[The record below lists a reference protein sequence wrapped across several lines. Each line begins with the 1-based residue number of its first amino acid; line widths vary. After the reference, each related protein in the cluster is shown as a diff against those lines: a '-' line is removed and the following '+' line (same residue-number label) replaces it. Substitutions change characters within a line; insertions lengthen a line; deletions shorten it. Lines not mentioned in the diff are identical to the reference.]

1 MRRFAGRIALVT
13 GAAGGIGRAIA
24 ARLAAEGAEVIGC
37 DLAGAAPAMT
47 RLDVT
52 QEAEWAAL
60 AETFGARH
68 GRLDVLVNCAGVM
81 TAGTIE
87 DTPVGAWDALI
98 AVNLTGAFLGC
109 RTMLPLLRAGRHPS
123 IVNLASIVA
132 LRGNAG
138 MLGYSAS
145 KGGVVALTYALA
157 MDCAPEGL
165 RVNAVCPGAID
176 TPMVAR
182 FVAAGADDAAARAA
196 SVAKHPMGRFGRPE
210 EVAAAVAFLASDDAS
225 FVTGVSLPVD
235 GGRSIR

>member
-1 MRRFAGRIALVT
+1 MRNSAFWHFARRMLKRRGLAVGTIVFSVIS
-13 GAAGGIGRAIA
+13 AGGLASGLVSIG
-24 ARLAAEGAEVIGC
+24 
-37 DLAGAAPAMT
+37 
-47 RLDVT
+47 
-52 QEAEWAAL
+52 W
-60 AETFGARH
+60 
-68 GRLDVLVNCAGVM
+68 VLELIL
-81 TAGTIE
+81 GT
-87 DTPVGAWDALI
+87 DPG
-98 AVNLTGAFLGC
+98 
-109 RTMLPLLRAGRHPS
+109 
-123 IVNLASIVA
+123 VNLASIVA